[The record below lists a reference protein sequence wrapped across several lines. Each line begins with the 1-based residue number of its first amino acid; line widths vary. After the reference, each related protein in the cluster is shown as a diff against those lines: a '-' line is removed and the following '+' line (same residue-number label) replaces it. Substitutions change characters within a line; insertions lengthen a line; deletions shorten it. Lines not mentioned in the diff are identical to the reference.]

1 MTGRRKPPY
10 NNPFW
15 RESDKSQGFGDRVP
29 KKRMK
34 TVASIPILIIS
45 CLQLLVAQSTGSPGY
60 EQTHFSAEDESVT
73 HPIVLP
79 GKALRL
85 IKEDPL
91 VAEALKSQAPATT
104 QVPAG
109 WLMASEVHLAGTDEK
124 DTVVV
129 AAGLLSGANVTT
141 YWVLRPAD
149 RGYEL
154 LLTAPAHDLVITR
167 TQSRG
172 YKDIE
177 LVSATAVEVSTLSL
191 RFDGRRYQVHARSSK
206 PIR

>member
-1 MTGRRKPPY
+1 M
-10 NNPFW
+10 
-15 RESDKSQGFGDRVP
+15 
-29 KKRMK
+29 MK
-34 TVASIPILIIS
+34 TVASISILIIS
-45 CLQLLVAQSTGSPGY
+45 CLQLLVAQSTGGPGY
-60 EQTHFSAEDESVT
+60 EQTHFSAEDESLT

-79 GKALRL
+79 GEALRL

-91 VAEALKSQAPATT
+91 VADALKSQAPAMT

-109 WLMASEVHLAGTDEK
+109 WLMASEVHLAGTDEN
-124 DTVVV
+124 DIVVV

-141 YWVLRPAD
+141 FWFFRPAD

-154 LLTAPAHDLVITR
+154 LLTAPAHDLVIKRTR
-167 TQSRG
+167 SKR

-177 LVSATAVEVSTLSL
+177 LLSATALEVSTVSL

-206 PIR
+206 AIR